1 MTRTPPG
8 FAGSPLDASLL
19 SDEYATRSVAGGITD
34 WGYTGSVFG
43 LAAQLDDREREVLRL
58 IAAALDTAEIA
69 RTISYSQRA
78 VKYTIQKVLTRLKLR
93 DRSHAVA
100 YALRNGLL

>member
-34 WGYTGSVFG
+34 RGYTGSVFG
-43 LAAQLDDREREVLRL
+43 LAAQD
-58 IAAALDTAEIA
+58 
-69 RTISYSQRA
+69 
-78 VKYTIQKVLTRLKLR
+78 LTGAGL
-93 DRSHAVA
+93 
-100 YALRNGLL
+100 YADFEFFDYHEL